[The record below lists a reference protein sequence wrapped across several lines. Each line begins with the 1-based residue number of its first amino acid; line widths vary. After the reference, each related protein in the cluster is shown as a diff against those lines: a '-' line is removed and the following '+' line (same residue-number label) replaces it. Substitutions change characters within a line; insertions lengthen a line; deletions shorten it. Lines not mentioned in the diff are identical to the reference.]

1 MITYE
6 LNTGLIEAVKEK
18 LPEGSN
24 LANTLMDILY
34 IGKEAI
40 YRRLRGEVPFT
51 LSEAA
56 TISREMGVSL
66 DKLVGWEYLSIKW

>member
-40 YRRLRGEVPFT
+40 YRRFHSPWVKPPSFH
-51 LSEAA
+51 
-56 TISREMGVSL
+56 VN
-66 DKLVGWEYLSIKW
+66 WEYLSIKW